1 MRSVGSFYRSSASA
15 PAEEA
20 PVAEEPP
27 WRCRSRPR
35 GQGRQAR
42 AVTRPPSPVPPSPQE
57 EAEEE
62 QHEHEEH
69 EEQAEQEEGEHE
81 EEEGELEEPSAGGSS
96 SSASKIW
103 LRGPSRLPEQAIPFT
118 KRPVIRPNGPR

>member
-1 MRSVGSFYRSSASA
+1 MFSGYTIFLPGRVFG
-15 PAEEA
+15 EQ
-20 PVAEEPP
+20 
-27 WRCRSRPR
+27 R
-35 GQGRQAR
+35 GGAIEILS
-42 AVTRPPSPVPPSPQE
+42 RPPSPVPPSPQE

-81 EEEGELEEPSAGGSS
+81 EEEGELEEPSVGGSS

-103 LRGPSRLPEQAIPFT
+103 LRGPSRLPDQPIPFT

>member
-15 PAEEA
+15 LAEEA
-20 PVAEEPP
+20 PAAEEPP
-27 WRCRSRPR
+27 RRHRGRPR

-62 QHEHEEH
+62 EHEHEEH

-81 EEEGELEEPSAGGSS
+81 EGEVEHEAEEEPSARGAS
-96 SSASKIW
+96 SSASKI
-103 LRGPSRLPEQAIPFT
+103 
-118 KRPVIRPNGPR
+118 

>member
-1 MRSVGSFYRSSASA
+1 MVGGMRSVGSFYRSSVFA

-20 PVAEEPP
+20 PTAEEPP
-27 WRCRSRPR
+27 QRRRGRPR
-35 GQGRQAR
+35 GQGRHAR
-42 AVTRPPSPVPPSPQE
+42 AATRPPSPVPPSPQE

-62 QHEHEEH
+62 QHEHEE
-69 EEQAEQEEGEHE
+69 QAEQ
-81 EEEGELEEPSAGGSS
+81 EEGELEEPSAGGSS

-103 LRGPSRLPEQAIPFT
+103 LRGPSRLPEHPIPFT

>member
-1 MRSVGSFYRSSASA
+1 MVGGMRSVGSFYQSSASA
-15 PAEEA
+15 LAEEA
-20 PVAEEPP
+20 PAAEEPP
-27 WRCRSRPR
+27 RRHRGRPR

-42 AVTRPPSPVPPSPQE
+42 VATWPPSPIPPSPQE

-69 EEQAEQEEGEHE
+69 EEQAEQEEGEV
-81 EEEGELEEPSAGGSS
+81 EEPSAGGSS

-103 LRGPSRLPEQAIPFT
+103 LRGPSRLPELPIPFT